1 MKITK
6 ISWGKNSNGI
16 ILLTFFLFQRRQLL
30 VKKLA
35 GKNSISL
42 LKIKFSIHTTQT
54 YISCTICNLR
64 DKPTLKRLLKEFEI

>member
-30 VKKLA
+30 VKNLLE
-35 GKNSISL
+35 KNCILL

-64 DKPTLKRLLKEFEI
+64 DKPALKRLLKEFEI